1 MTDILK
7 LSFIAKLTHKTD
19 LITEVI
25 FLGETMKLKKKY
37 LLIDNMMINVCRTS
51 FTIHKPK

>member
-25 FLGETMKLKKKY
+25 FLGETMKLKKNTC
-37 LLIDNMMINVCRTS
+37 L
-51 FTIHKPK
+51 